1 MIIFLLLWFVL
12 PKQEQKQKTEKTVG
26 YSPLFFGN
34 WGSSKGID
42 NKLPAGL
49 DPAMERGLASNVG
62 RILQMERD
70 HWEQSRPVYF
80 ISPVNSFL
88 LNFISQH
95 NCWPRGSQPCSTP
108 AQPSTDVTAKGS
120 HIFRGNNISTG
131 VAAADLLPKAFPSD
145 SLGFI
150 TFPSSGSHFHLEPV
164 ELSRPGWQHGLQ
176 AIGTQLLVEK

>member
-1 MIIFLLLWFVL
+1 MRFLLLWFVL
-12 PKQEQKQKTEKTVG
+12 PKQKQKQKTMG
-26 YSPLFFGN
+26 YSPLFYGN
-34 WGSSKGID
+34 WGSNKDVD
-42 NKLPAGL
+42 NKIPAGL
-49 DPAMERGLASNVG
+49 DPAMETGLASDVG

-88 LNFISQH
+88 LHFISQH

-108 AQPSTDVTAKGS
+108 AQPSTDLTAKGN
-120 HIFRGNNISTG
+120 HVLRGNNISTG
-131 VAAADLLPKAFPSD
+131 IAAAALLPKASPSD
-145 SLGFI
+145 RLGFI

-164 ELSRPGWQHGLQ
+164 ELSRPGRQHGLQ

>member
-1 MIIFLLLWFVL
+1 MIRFLLLWFVL
-12 PKQEQKQKTEKTVG
+12 PKQEQKQKTEITVG
-26 YSPLFFGN
+26 SSPLFFGP
-34 WGSSKGID
+34 WSSNKD
-42 NKLPAGL
+42 VNNKLPPGL
-49 DPAMERGLASNVG
+49 DPAMERGPASNAG

-70 HWEQSRPVYF
+70 QWEQNRPVYF

-108 AQPSTDVTAKGS
+108 AQPSTDVTAKGN

-131 VAAADLLPKAFPSD
+131 IAAADLLPKAFPSD

-150 TFPSSGSHFHLEPV
+150 TFSSSGSYFHLEPV
-164 ELSRPGWQHGLQ
+164 ALSRPGRQHGLQ